1 VLPAPA
7 RRISGETEENKQS
20 AIQLANDLRFE
31 LSNPNAY
38 AASGYG
44 RDPVY
49 HQTAGLAQTVLR
61 AWRDR
66 ES

>member
-7 RRISGETEENKQS
+7 RRISGEAEENEQS

-31 LSNPNAY
+31 LSNPNAH
-38 AASGYG
+38 AASGYR

-49 HQTAGLAQTVLR
+49 HQTAGLA
-61 AWRDR
+61 
-66 ES
+66 